1 MARPMTEEYLED
13 TQTKFELAI
22 SRRVLP
28 SWGWRDFK
36 DSPALRRKVI
46 EDLREKG
53 GRART
58 VERLARFGKP
68 ALNLMEQCLEVAN
81 TTAHEVAQDFQG
93 EGEIST
99 AMISILAGNEVW
111 LKWILKN
118 NADPL
123 WKDFGGRGVANYLFD
138 PRYVNKIFEA
148 EIIGE
153 KDLTQAKITRWA
165 RGQSRCIEILR
176 KHNKGQT
183 WRMLTSYK
191 DLNNKTVQEYIQD
204 NLAKTNNSSWIR
216 VLDEKGFSE
225 FRRSLLSGHI
235 MSTSSLT
242 ENKAVKPSI

>member
-1 MARPMTEEYLED
+1 MTEEYSED
-13 TQTKFELAI
+13 IQTRFELAI

-68 ALNLMEQCLEVAN
+68 ALNLMEQCLEAAD
-81 TTAHEVAQDFQG
+81 TTAQEVAQDFQG
-93 EGEIST
+93 QGEISS

-118 NADPL
+118 NANPL
-123 WKDFGGRGVANYLFD
+123 WKDFGGRGAANYFFN
-138 PRYVNKIFEA
+138 PRYMNRIFET
-148 EIIGE
+148 EDIGE
-153 KDLTQAKITRWA
+153 KDLTQAKIIRWA
-165 RGQSRCIEILR
+165 RGQSRCIEILQ

-183 WRMLTSYK
+183 WRILTTYK
-191 DLNNKTVQEYIQD
+191 DLNNKTVQEYTQD
-204 NLAKTNNSSWIR
+204 NLAKTNNSSWTR
-216 VLDEKGFSE
+216 VLDEKGRSE
-225 FRRSLLSGHI
+225 FRKSLLSGQI
-235 MSTSSLT
+235 MCTSGLKG
-242 ENKAVKPSI
+242 NKGVKPSI